1 MRPVLLLSLG
11 AALSLAAP
19 TALVPSHGVQID
31 DSDLLRVREET
42 SIHIDDSDL
51 MKVRHVSS
59 ESEEPER
66 PVHEGCILMHFFHA
80 APRYLSKSLS
90 RIETV
95 GANSRLLP
103 VFWFNK
109 KTGEE
114 DGQAPA
120 TSLETTDVSESR
132 HGGDVLYLADG
143 EHQSWGRD
151 RHNRHNRHNRHHR
164 HHRHHRHRHPIIH
177 TVMVWAHIISFLFL
191 IGFTVIY
198 LVSFVLR
205 KTCDDS
211 EEPEREK
218 EQQRVYYDE
227 KKALIEEV

>member
-19 TALVPSHGVQID
+19 TALVPSHGLQID
-31 DSDLLRVREET
+31 DSDLLKVREET
-42 SIHIDDSDL
+42 TIHIDDSDL

-59 ESEEPER
+59 EPEQPSR
-66 PVHEGCILMHFFHA
+66 PAHEGCILMHFFHA
-80 APRYLSKSLS
+80 APRYLSKSLG

-103 VFWFNK
+103 VFWFNNK

-120 TSLETTDVSESR
+120 TSLEATDVSESK
-132 HGGDVLYLADG
+132 HGGDILYLADG
-143 EHQSWGRD
+143 EHQSWG
-151 RHNRHNRHNRHHR
+151 RHNRHHR

-198 LVSFVLR
+198 LVSFVLS

-211 EEPEREK
+211 KESEEEK
-218 EQQRVYYDE
+218 GQQRVLLDE
-227 KKALIEEV
+227 KKALGLVEEV